1 MNGKV
6 PETVGTPEIRPA
18 EGIGFRPAGSG
29 PVPGVTRVQVYG
41 PTPPVAAKLKL
52 YEVPCV
58 PDGTDVVVMVNPA
71 LIGMLKSL
79 LAVCAV
85 GTEESVAVNVNGVV
99 AATVGVPVIAP
110 VLAFSDK
117 PAGSVVGDVVQVT
130 GGVPPVVCRNAPV

>member
-1 MNGKV
+1 MLSAACAVPLMESVTLTVNGKV
-6 PETVGTPEIRPA
+6 PEAVVVPVIWPLLLSD
-18 EGIGFRPAGSG
+18 RPAGSG
-29 PVPGVTRVQVYG
+29 PVPGITRVQVYG

-85 GTEESVAVNVNGVV
+85 GT
-99 AATVGVPVIAP
+99 
-110 VLAFSDK
+110 
-117 PAGSVVGDVVQVT
+117 
-130 GGVPPVVCRNAPV
+130 